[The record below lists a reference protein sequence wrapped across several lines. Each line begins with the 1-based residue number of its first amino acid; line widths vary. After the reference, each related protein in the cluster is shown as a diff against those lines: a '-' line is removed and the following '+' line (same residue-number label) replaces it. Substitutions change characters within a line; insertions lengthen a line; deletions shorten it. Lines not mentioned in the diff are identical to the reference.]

1 MQRNLKRIVLVAAMS
16 LVGLFWASPAFAY
29 GPNAPVIGASPSV
42 LSPGASFTVTGAN
55 YQPGETVTLVL
66 FSTPVT
72 LGTSG
77 PTDATGSFSM
87 GVTLP
92 ADAAIGGHTIVGTGN
107 SIGDSASTGITV
119 VSSSASAGTATGT
132 GIGGTS
138 GSPTIA
144 GASGA
149 APTTPATGSLA
160 FTGSDIAA
168 TAGVG
173 AIAIALG
180 GMLVMA
186 GRRRRVTS
194 NHSS

>member
-1 MQRNLKRIVLVAAMS
+1 MQRKLMRFVAAAALS

-29 GPNAPVIGASPSV
+29 GPTGPTIGTNINVVTATAGGASIV
-42 LSPGASFTVTGAN
+42 VTGAN

-77 PTDATGSFSM
+77 PTDASGSFSLA
-87 GVTLP
+87 VTIP
-92 ADAAIGGHTIVGTGN
+92 AGTPVGAHTIVGTGN
-107 SIGDSASTGITV
+107 SIGDSASTAITV
-119 VSSSASAGTATGT
+119 VSASAGTAASVSGNS
-132 GIGGTS
+132 GTS
-138 GSPTIA
+138 G
-144 GASGA
+144 
-149 APTTPATGSLA
+149 GSLA

-186 GRRRRVTS
+186 GRRRRATA
-194 NHSS
+194 NHM